1 MFFDNYLI
9 YQIFFILYDFLMIVE
24 IYPLYYK
31 DVINNMNVFQ
41 KYIKNDKAEFAKI
54 LFLFINHE

>member
-41 KYIKNDKAEFAKI
+41 KYIKNDKAEFAKDLAI
-54 LFLFINHE
+54 C